1 MKFDV
6 TKLAFAVYINV
17 KSLPKVR
24 ADEVIGRMVMELQT
38 EDANMFFFP
47 ITEMDEG
54 STRIECIYN
63 PTINQTF
70 YQP

>member
-1 MKFDV
+1 MKFDI
-6 TKLAFAVYINV
+6 TKPAFAVYINV
-17 KSLPKVR
+17 KSLPKAR
-24 ADEVIGRMVMELQT
+24 AEEAIEKVMVELKT

-63 PTINQTF
+63 PTINQTI
-70 YQP
+70 YRP